1 MNQKREIKN
10 NWSSAN
16 KVLYIFLFF
25 IGILYLQYAY
35 LSLSPKIYGKD
46 LQEFATTRN
55 TFKTTLKAQRGFIF
69 DKDKNPLAINASSY
83 TVIAYLS
90 PSRTGS
96 SPTPKHV
103 IDKEETALKLA
114 PIIDMDKEQILKL
127 LNYEVYQVELGPG
140 GRNITEIKKELIE
153 NLNLPG
159 ISFIENVKRYY
170 PNGDFASYMI
180 GYAKQY
186 EVETEVNG
194 ITKMEYDLVGELSIE
209 GKYDDILRGKDGYLE
224 YQRDLFGYKIPDTKE
239 IRTSPVNGND
249 IYLTIDSNI
258 QRFLESAVKE
268 ASVVHQPEWMTLTV
282 MDAKTG
288 AILGSASTPSFDPNK
303 MNITN
308 YENPLTSYVYEPGSV
323 MKTYTYMCAME
334 NKVYEGNKTYMSGSY
349 KIGDDLIRDWNRSGW
364 GMVTFDKGYEY
375 SSNVGIANL
384 MMDYLTKEQLKE
396 CLEKYGFGSKTGIT
410 LPRELTG
417 TLNFNYDVEKIAAG
431 FGQGITTTSIQQ
443 LQALTLIA
451 NDGYLV
457 TPRIVDKIV
466 DSTTGKV
473 VSQSNTIKSKEQVVS
488 SPTINKMQELMYN
501 VIHGQDMGATTGRSY
516 YIEDFNIMGKT
527 ATAQIFDNELGRYSD
542 YMIYSYGGIFPK
554 DDPQI
559 IIYGSIK
566 HPKTGVATGLATA
579 TKEVSKNIAKYL
591 NIFGDNQSSDNLKEY
606 VIKNYANKNIEDV
619 KKELEG
625 LDIIVLGAGTKVIK
639 QSIQAGTTLLT
650 DDKIILI
657 TNDATFK
664 MPYIVGWSR
673 EDAESLFKLL
683 NIKYEVSGYGFVTS
697 QSITKNTVI
706 NLEESINITCIKK
719 YNLDEIEE

>member
-1 MNQKREIKN
+1 MNQKREVKN
-10 NWSSAN
+10 SWSSAN

-25 IGILYLQYAY
+25 VGILYIQYAY
-35 LSLSPKIYGKD
+35 LALSPKIYGKD
-46 LQEFATTRN
+46 LQKFATTRN
-55 TFKTTLKAQRGFIF
+55 TFKTTLKAQRGFIY

-103 IDKEETALKLA
+103 IDKEDTATKLA
-114 PIIDMDKEQILKL
+114 PIINMEKEQILKL

-170 PNGDFASYMI
+170 PNGDFASYII

-186 EVETEVNG
+186 EVETEING
-194 ITKMEYDLVGELSIE
+194 ITKMDYNLVGELSIE
-209 GKYDDILRGKDGYLE
+209 GKYNDILSGKDGYLE

-239 IRTSPVNGND
+239 IRTEPINGND

-268 ASVVHQPEWMTLTV
+268 ASLAHEPEWMTLTV
-282 MDAKTG
+282 MNAKTG

-303 MNITN
+303 MNITS

-334 NKVYEGNKTYMSGSY
+334 NKVYDGNKTYMSGSY
-349 KIGDDLIRDWNRSGW
+349 KIGDDTIRDWNRAGW

-466 DSTTGKV
+466 DKNGKV
-473 VSQSNTIKSKEQVVS
+473 IMSTKTIKSKEQVVS
-488 SPTINKMQELMYN
+488 SSTVNKMQELMYN
-501 VIHGQDMGATTGRSY
+501 VIHGQDLGATTGRSY
-516 YIEDFNIMGKT
+516 YIKDFDIIGKT
-527 ATAQIFDNELGRYSD
+527 ATAQIFDNELGKYSD

-554 DDPQI
+554 EDPQI

-579 TKEVSKNIAKYL
+579 SKEVSKNIAKYL
-591 NIFGDNQSSDNLKEY
+591 NIFGDNQSEDVLKEY
-606 VIKNYANKNIEDV
+606 EIKNYINKNIVDV
-619 KKELEG
+619 TKELDG
-625 LDIIVLGAGTKVIK
+625 LDIVVLGNGNKVIK
-639 QSIQAGTTLLT
+639 QSISVGTMLLT
-650 DDKIILI
+650 NDKIILL
-657 TNDATFK
+657 TNDPEIK
-664 MPYIVGWSR
+664 MPSLIGWTR
-673 EDAESLFKLL
+673 EEAESLFKLI
-683 NIKYEVSGYGFVTS
+683 NHKYTIEGYGYITS
-697 QSITKNTVI
+697 QSIPKNTII
-706 NLEESINITCIKK
+706 NLEDTVNIICTKK
-719 YNLDEIEE
+719 HDLG